1 MIENFLFS
9 KTKIPLLH
17 KALGVYTTRQK
28 VIAGNIANIST
39 PGYKRQDVE
48 FETHFN
54 EVLTL
59 GGTQP
64 LAGETTQPHHIPIN
78 GSDPSQLEARMV
90 TPKDDTDPLASG
102 VNNVD
107 IDLEMS
113 ELAQNQI
120 RFKYASR
127 LISDSFKTLRRSI
140 AGQGSGQ

>member
-1 MIENFLFS
+1 MIDNFLFS

-17 KALGVYTTRQK
+17 KALGVYTSRQK

-39 PGYKRQDVE
+39 PGYQRRDVE

-54 EVLTL
+54 DALTL
-59 GGTQP
+59 GGTRP
-64 LAGETTQPHHIPIN
+64 LEGGVTQPGHIPIN
-78 GSDPSQLEARMV
+78 ASDPSQIEARVV
-90 TPKDDTDPLASG
+90 TPTDETDKLASG

-113 ELAQNQI
+113 ELAENQI

-127 LISDSFKTLRRSI
+127 LISDTFKTLRRSI
-140 AGQGSGQ
+140 TGTGSGQ